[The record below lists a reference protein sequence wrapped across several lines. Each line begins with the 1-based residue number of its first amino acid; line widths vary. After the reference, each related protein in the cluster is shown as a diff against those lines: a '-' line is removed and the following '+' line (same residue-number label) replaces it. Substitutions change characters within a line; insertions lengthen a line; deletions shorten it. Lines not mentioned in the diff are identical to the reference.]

1 MATSGSVD
9 FNRTRDQIIEGAMR
23 LVEAIASGETPAA
36 DETADAADAL
46 NQMVKAWQAQG
57 IHLWTMTEGTLFLT
71 KGTAKYTLGPSGDH
85 ATTSYAETTLSAA
98 ASNTDTTLT
107 VTSITGMTASDNIG
121 IVKDDGTFHWTTI
134 SGSPSGSTVTLATAI
149 DGAAAS
155 GNTLYTYTSKID
167 RPLKIIDARREDS
180 NQQEIPFSDILTRD
194 EYFDLP
200 DKTTTG
206 LSHQGYY
213 DPQLTNGVLYLW
225 PAPSSIDDI
234 INFTFTRPLEDFDAA
249 TDNPDFPQEWISAL
263 KFNLAVEIAPEY
275 GVTIE
280 KQLNLK
286 GMAKDKLD
294 QVLGFD
300 TEVSVYFAPEEFW

>member
-1 MATSGSVD
+1 MASSGSVD
-9 FNRTRDQIIEGAMR
+9 FNRTRDQIIEGALR
-23 LVEAIASGETPAA
+23 LVEVIASGETPAN
-36 DETADAADAL
+36 DEIQDASDAL

-71 KGTAKYTLGPSGDH
+71 QGTAKYTLGPSGDH
-85 ATTSYAETTLSAA
+85 ATSSYVETTLSAA
-98 ASNTDTTLT
+98 ASASDATLT
-107 VTSITGMTASDNIG
+107 VTSITGMTASDNVG

-134 SGSPSGSTVTLATAI
+134 SGSPSGLTVTLATVI

-155 GNTLYTYTSKID
+155 GNTVYTYTSKID

-180 NQQEIPFSDILTRD
+180 NQQEVPFSDILTRD

-200 DKTTTG
+200 NKTASG
-206 LSHQGYY
+206 LSSQGYY
-213 DPQLTNGVLYLW
+213 DPQLTNGVFYLW
-225 PAPSSIDDI
+225 PSPSSIDDI
-234 INFTFTRPLEDFDAA
+234 INFTFARPFEDFDAA
-249 TDNPDFPQEWISAL
+249 SDNPDFPQEWLSVL

-275 GVTIE
+275 GVSIE

-300 TEVSVYFAPEEFW
+300 TEASVYFTPEEF